1 MYEDWDMKGSLLTIG
16 TVAIVTGLSL
26 SARADLPMTITKVM
40 DHNVFTLQVPDIGTG
55 KPAYGGR
62 LRIYDVHI
70 AKMVEVTDFYC
81 TEGRLEAARPVNWRY
96 FAGGGRTQMGTFQLT
111 CGLARDLAIAYGM
124 GKSEPTTVDEF
135 YRQKARQVDP
145 KVLEIPTLNIRGD
158 GKITSWLRFTNNFKP
173 IVPPQNDR

>member
-1 MYEDWDMKGSLLTIG
+1 MDEDFYMKGSLLTIG
-16 TVAIVTGLSL
+16 TVAMIVGLSL
-26 SARADLPMTITKVM
+26 PVRADFPMTITKVM
-40 DHNVFTLQVPDIGTG
+40 DENVFTLNVPDIATG

-81 TEGRLEAARPVNWRY
+81 TEGRLAERPVNWRY
-96 FAGGGRTQMGTFQLT
+96 LAGGGRTEMGTFQLT

-124 GKSEPTTVDEF
+124 GKTESTAIDEF
-135 YRQKARQVDP
+135 YRRKMRQVDP
-145 KVLEIPTLNIRGD
+145 EVLEIPTLNIRGD
-158 GKITSWLRFTNNFKP
+158 GKVTSWLRFTNNFKP